1 MKNNKGEKKQTK
13 KLLRK
18 LGTGLEKQEV
28 LGLYY
33 LPPPKENCHAGRKSR
48 GSPCSVFLVK
58 PKNKKKPLDLQHQ

>member
-28 LGLYY
+28 LGLYC
-33 LPPPKENCHAGRKSR
+33 LPPQRKIVMQVR
-48 GSPCSVFLVK
+48 KAEVLPVQCSL
-58 PKNKKKPLDLQHQ
+58 